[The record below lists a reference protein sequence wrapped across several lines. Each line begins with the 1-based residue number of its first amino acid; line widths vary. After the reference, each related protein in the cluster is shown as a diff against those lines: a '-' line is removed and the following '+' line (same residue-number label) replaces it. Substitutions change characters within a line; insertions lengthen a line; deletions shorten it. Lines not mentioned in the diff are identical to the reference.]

1 MRRGTILVVCGL
13 RREAAIAAG
22 PDVVALAGGGDRHAL
37 EGRLAS
43 LDPETIAA
51 VISFG
56 LAGALD
62 PGLRVGAP
70 VCPDLIVTQR
80 SERLPVDGR
89 LRRAW
94 RAKLGSDDL
103 SSKDSVIA
111 GVDAPVL
118 LAQAKARLAAETG
131 AEAVDIESHIAAAYA
146 ARIGVAFGVLR
157 VISDDAGRTLPP
169 AAAIAMRPD
178 GSIDLA
184 GVALSLVREPGQI
197 PALIAT
203 ARDAAVAFRQLRRVR
218 GLLGPRFGLH
228 L

>member
-1 MRRGTILVVCGL
+1 
-13 RREAAIAAG
+13 
-22 PDVVALAGGGDRHAL
+22 VVALAGGGNRHAL

-43 LDPETIAA
+43 LDPETISA
-51 VISFG
+51 VVSFG

-62 PGLRVGAP
+62 PGLRVGAL
-70 VCPDLIVTQR
+70 VCPDLVVTRR
-80 SERLPVDGR
+80 SERLAVNGPLSD
-89 LRRAW
+89 AW

-103 SSKDSVIA
+103 SSRCPVIA

-118 LAQAKARLAAETG
+118 LAGGKAQLAAETG
-131 AEAVDIESHIAAAYA
+131 AEAVDMESHIAGAYA
-146 ARIGVAFGVLR
+146 ARIGVPFGVLR

-169 AAAIAMRPD
+169 AAAIAMQPD

-184 GVALSLVREPGQI
+184 GVALSLVRGPGQI
-197 PALIAT
+197 PALLAT
-203 ARDAAVAFRQLRRVR
+203 ARDAAVAIRELRRVR